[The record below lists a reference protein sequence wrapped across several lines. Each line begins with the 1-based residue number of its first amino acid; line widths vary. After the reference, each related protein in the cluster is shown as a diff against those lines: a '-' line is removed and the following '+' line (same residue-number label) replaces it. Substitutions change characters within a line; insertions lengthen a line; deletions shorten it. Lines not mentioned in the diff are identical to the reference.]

1 MKYTICGYSQLGLME
16 YNLTNDDALL
26 LRVISDIYLSGSA
39 KLDFIV
45 HENDKYMWLTY
56 GYIAKEI
63 PILGTEKNFCQ

>member
-45 HENDKYMWLTY
+45 HENLYAL
-56 GYIAKEI
+56 E
-63 PILGTEKNFCQ
+63 TEKLIPFLRKYYF